1 MAWNPAHRIVMLLG
15 GEKAVSQSLGI
26 ARSAPYRW
34 QYGRD
39 RRGMGGCIPA
49 KHIPK
54 LIDMAKARGKR
65 LGFKDF
71 FEEPSEV

>member
-1 MAWNPAHRIVMLLG
+1 MLLG
-15 GEKAVSQSLGI
+15 GEKNVSQALGI

-39 RRGMGGCIPA
+39 RGGMGGLIPA

-54 LIDMAKARGKR
+54 LIDAAKSRGKR